1 MFSLMADL
9 TSPFILLMI
18 ATERADINHLVL
30 VYLFITLFV
39 LLFLAARPF
48 EGALL
53 PCVVKTAI
61 V

>member
-39 LLFLAARPF
+39 LLFLAARPL
-48 EGALL
+48 EDALL